1 VHSEQ
6 YAQVGEWRNYSAT
19 FFSVGCVPCCKNEH
33 CVLRY
38 HFREHD
44 LIGKRFFFFGCV
56 RAFRATVVGAD
67 GIEQQLSVE
76 CAYSLVDEHA
86 CVLRQWRVHVV
97 DMLFSLVRIA
107 VPPSELVLHPS
118 AGVCLDGGSH
128 LVFRHQSLALF
139 GEDLFGVLLLV
150 AAVIVCR

>member
-1 VHSEQ
+1 MHSER
-6 YAQVGEWRNYSAT
+6 YAQVGEGRNYSAPL
-19 FFSVGCVPCCKNEH
+19 FAVSCVPCSEDEYS
-33 CVLRY
+33 VLRY

-67 GIEQQLSVE
+67 GIERQLSVE
-76 CAYSLVDEHA
+76 CAYSLVDDHA

-118 AGVCLDGGSH
+118 AGICLDSGSH
-128 LVFRHQSLALF
+128 LVFRHQSLALL